1 MSTNVYIGIYIGAYT
16 LIDEQFKLVN
26 KSNCVLEYTFELD
39 KIGYIGY
46 QFKCI
51 HWSIYLN

>member
-16 LIDEQFKLVN
+16 LIEQFKLVN
-26 KSNCVLEYTFELD
+26 KSNCVLEYTFELV